1 MKKNIVTLAAITA
14 LFLGSVNA
22 QTQQPTYYE
31 SMTDVVVEKQLT
43 GDENLEAPIE
53 AKSGITGEGLE
64 KPEEVKPGITIDYL
78 APLGEGLL
86 ILGCLG
92 GAYLVGKRRKERE

>member
-1 MKKNIVTLAAITA
+1 MRKNSVTLAAITA

-22 QTQQPTYYE
+22 QTPQTTYHA
-31 SMTDVVVEKQLT
+31 SMTDVAVEQQYT
-43 GDENLEAPIE
+43 GDENLEEPIK
-53 AKSGITGEGLE
+53 AQAGITGEGLDQ
-64 KPEEVKPGITIDYL
+64 PEEVKPGITIDYL